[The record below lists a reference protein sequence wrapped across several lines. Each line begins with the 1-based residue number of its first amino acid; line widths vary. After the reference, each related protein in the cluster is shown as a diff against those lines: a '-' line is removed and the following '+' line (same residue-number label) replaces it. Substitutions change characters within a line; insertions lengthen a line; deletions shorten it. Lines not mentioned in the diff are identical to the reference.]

1 MQKIGRASAQ
11 VAGRFLF
18 LGVSVQI
25 LLGICWGVR
34 SFGIFP
40 EFGDS
45 YTWLKASETLVCDD
59 YMGIGYPLFLMLVK
73 GIESISSIP
82 YTFFVYTV
90 QILIAFYAGVVF
102 LRACGVTGKKIFLCW
117 GSLALLTFPC
127 AMQSH
132 LAVLPNS
139 PGYSLLLLELSA
151 VIRTLRQDAVAEDGE
166 TTAPARPLHGLF
178 EA

>member
-45 YTWLKASETLVCDD
+45 PYDCSE
-59 YMGIGYPLFLMLVK
+59 IHHEVK
-73 GIESISSIP
+73 D
-82 YTFFVYTV
+82 
-90 QILIAFYAGVVF
+90 
-102 LRACGVTGKKIFLCW
+102 
-117 GSLALLTFPC
+117 SL
-127 AMQSH
+127 
-132 LAVLPNS
+132 
-139 PGYSLLLLELSA
+139 
-151 VIRTLRQDAVAEDGE
+151 ED
-166 TTAPARPLHGLF
+166 
-178 EA
+178 

>member
-117 GSLALLTFPC
+117 
-127 AMQSH
+127 
-132 LAVLPNS
+132 
-139 PGYSLLLLELSA
+139 
-151 VIRTLRQDAVAEDGE
+151 
-166 TTAPARPLHGLF
+166 
-178 EA
+178 

>member
-102 LRACGVTGKKIFLCW
+102 LL
-117 GSLALLTFPC
+117 SLI
-127 AMQSH
+127 H
-132 LAVLPNS
+132 
-139 PGYSLLLLELSA
+139 
-151 VIRTLRQDAVAEDGE
+151 I
-166 TTAPARPLHGLF
+166 
-178 EA
+178 

>member
-45 YTWLKASETLVCDD
+45 YTWLKASETLV
-59 YMGIGYPLFLMLVK
+59 
-73 GIESISSIP
+73 
-82 YTFFVYTV
+82 
-90 QILIAFYAGVVF
+90 
-102 LRACGVTGKKIFLCW
+102 
-117 GSLALLTFPC
+117 
-127 AMQSH
+127 
-132 LAVLPNS
+132 
-139 PGYSLLLLELSA
+139 
-151 VIRTLRQDAVAEDGE
+151 
-166 TTAPARPLHGLF
+166 
-178 EA
+178 

>member
-73 GIESISSIP
+73 GIESISSDRKS
-82 YTFFVYTV
+82 
-90 QILIAFYAGVVF
+90 VV
-102 LRACGVTGKKIFLCW
+102 
-117 GSLALLTFPC
+117 
-127 AMQSH
+127 
-132 LAVLPNS
+132 
-139 PGYSLLLLELSA
+139 
-151 VIRTLRQDAVAEDGE
+151 
-166 TTAPARPLHGLF
+166 
-178 EA
+178 

>member
-117 GSLALLTFPC
+117 GKS
-127 AMQSH
+127 S
-132 LAVLPNS
+132 
-139 PGYSLLLLELSA
+139 GR
-151 VIRTLRQDAVAEDGE
+151 IAEFSGIFLF
-166 TTAPARPLHGLF
+166 TAGTVGGDPDPAAGCCGGGW
-178 EA
+178 

>member
-102 LRACGVTGKKIFLCW
+102 LRACGVTGKKIFVLGKPGASDLSLCHAKSS
-117 GSLALLTFPC
+117 GR
-127 AMQSH
+127 
-132 LAVLPNS
+132 
-139 PGYSLLLLELSA
+139 
-151 VIRTLRQDAVAEDGE
+151 IAEFSGIFLF
-166 TTAPARPLHGLF
+166 TAGTVGGDPDPAAGCCGGGW
-178 EA
+178 